1 MLNRLIIPSLRVL
14 MPLERVSRG
23 FRDLS
28 LTFSKNPLTNDLISL
43 KNEVAIARSIRNLVM
58 TFTGERFFQPEIG
71 SRVSRLLFDNMSPIL
86 ADQIKDEI
94 STTIRLNEPR
104 VELNDI
110 KCIPNYDGN
119 EYEVTIR
126 YTIIGLDMSPQEL
139 NLVLQPT
146 R

>member
-1 MLNRLIIPSLRVL
+1 

-28 LTFSKNPLTNDLISL
+28 LTFNRNPLSNDLIQL
-43 KNEVAIARSIRNLVM
+43 KDDVAIARSVRNLVL
-58 TFTGERFFQPEIG
+58 TATGERFFQPDIG
-71 SRVSRLLFDNMSPIL
+71 SRITRLLFNPMSAVL

-94 STTIRLNEPR
+94 SSTININEPR
-104 VELNDI
+104 VRLDKV

-119 EYEVTIR
+119 DYEITIR
-126 YTIIGLDMSPQEL
+126 YTIVGLDISVQEL
-139 NLVLQPT
+139 NFVLQPT

>member
-1 MLNRLIIPSLRVL
+1 
-14 MPLERVSRG
+14 MPLEKVSRG
-23 FRDLS
+23 FKDLS
-28 LTFSKNPLTNDLISL
+28 ATFSRNPLTDDLILL

-58 TFTGERFFQPEIG
+58 TFNGERFFQPEIG

-94 STTIRLNEPR
+94 STTIGLNEPR

-110 KCIPNYDGN
+110 NCIPNYDGN

-126 YTIIGLDMSPQEL
+126 YTIIGLDISPQEL
-139 NLVLQPT
+139 NFVLQPT